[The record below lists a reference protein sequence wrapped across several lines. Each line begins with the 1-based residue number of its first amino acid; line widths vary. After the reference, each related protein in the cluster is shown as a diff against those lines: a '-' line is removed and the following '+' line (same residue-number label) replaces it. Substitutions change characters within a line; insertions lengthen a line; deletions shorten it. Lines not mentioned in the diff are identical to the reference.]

1 MVSVR
6 ELAEAQAWE
15 RRRRVR
21 AFTCADP
28 SPARGD
34 GPSTW
39 RALLGG
45 ALLAFVLVVGV
56 VMLPSGFHP

>member
-15 RRRRVR
+15 RRRMVR
-21 AFTCADP
+21 AFVAADP
-28 SPARGD
+28 APPRGD
-34 GPSTW
+34 GPSAW

-45 ALLAFVLVVGV
+45 ALLTAVLIVGV
-56 VMLPSGFHP
+56 ALLPSGFHP